1 MQRILLTGSNGQVG
15 WELRRA
21 LASLG
26 TLVAA
31 DRNVMN
37 LADADSMR
45 KVIRETKPQIIV
57 NAAAYTAVDKAES
70 DADLAMRING
80 VAPGIL
86 AEEARRCGALLI
98 HYSTDYVFDGTKA
111 SPYSENDA
119 PGPINCYGRTKLA
132 GEEAIRAADPAYLI
146 FRTSWVY
153 APRGNNFLR
162 TMLRLAAERPELKI
176 VDDQVG
182 APTSAKSIA
191 NMTAQVVEAV
201 LRKDSA
207 VKASGIYHFTA
218 SGAVSWFGFAQAIF
232 TEAAARD
239 SAFKTP
245 KLVAI
250 PTEQYPLPARRPA
263 NSRLDCGKLKATFG
277 VSAAPWETMLRECL
291 EEIGNRE

>member
-15 WELRRA
+15 WELRRT

-26 TLVAA
+26 TVVAA
-31 DRNVMN
+31 DRSVMD
-37 LADADSMR
+37 LADPDA
-45 KVIRETKPQIIV
+45 IRRVVRELKPQVIV

-70 DADLAMRING
+70 DADLSMRING

-86 AEEARRCGALLI
+86 AEEARRLGALLV
-98 HYSTDYVFDGTKA
+98 HYSTDYVFDGTKESA
-111 SPYSENDA
+111 YSENDA
-119 PGPINCYGRTKLA
+119 PNPINAYGRTKLA
-132 GEEAIRAADPAYLI
+132 GEEAIRAGGPTFLI

-182 APTSAKSIA
+182 APTSANAIA
-191 NMTAQVVEAV
+191 SMTAQVVEAV

-218 SGAVSWFGFAQAIF
+218 SGAVSWFGFAQSIF
-232 TEAAARD
+232 AEATARD
-239 SAFKTP
+239 TAFKTP

-277 VSAAPWETMLRECL
+277 VTAAPWEAMMRECL
-291 EEIGNRE
+291 EEMGNG